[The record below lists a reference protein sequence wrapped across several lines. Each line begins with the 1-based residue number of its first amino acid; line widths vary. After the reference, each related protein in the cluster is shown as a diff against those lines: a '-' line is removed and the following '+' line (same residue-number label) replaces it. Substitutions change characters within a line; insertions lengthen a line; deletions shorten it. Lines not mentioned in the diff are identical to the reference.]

1 MKQHGKIQVKY
12 CYVQRPFI
20 EMSWEKEEHRSR
32 HVDFANVST
41 FHLVQVVSPL
51 SLSLFSL
58 YLSFSLPFYLSV
70 PFYLSLYPKDFIQLF
85 QPEAPGDTVEAV
97 PLPINL
103 NAVDEIEQ
111 IQQQSQ

>member
-1 MKQHGKIQVKY
+1 
-12 CYVQRPFI
+12 
-20 EMSWEKEEHRSR
+20 MSWEKEEHRSR

-41 FHLVQVVSPL
+41 FHLVQVVLSFSLHVYPSVTL
-51 SLSLFSL
+51 SLSLT
-58 YLSFSLPFYLSV
+58 LSF
-70 PFYLSLYPKDFIQLF
+70 KDFIQHF
-85 QPEAPGDTVEAV
+85 QCEAPTDPVEAV